1 MEKGCVDG
9 VFKQEVVMTTFW
21 TNREKEGP
29 EAPVGR
35 AGGGGD
41 GCSMVFK
48 GENALRWGVDGRAK
62 DWWRAGR
69 KLIFWM

>member
-1 MEKGCVDG
+1 
-9 VFKQEVVMTTFW
+9 
-21 TNREKEGP
+21 
-29 EAPVGR
+29 
-35 AGGGGD
+35 
-41 GCSMVFK
+41 MVFK